1 MFLSVVNCLEEV
13 ARYSRYPAILPGQ
26 PEPAWLRRNA
36 EYRRVL
42 ATEAAGAER
51 SPGERRGLVARV
63 RFAFGRS

>member
-1 MFLSVVNCLEEV
+1 MFLLVLNCLEEF
-13 ARYSRYPAILPGQ
+13 ARYNRYPVVLPGD

-42 ATEAAGAER
+42 AAKQPGADR
-51 SPGERRGLVARV
+51 DRRERRGLVARV